1 VLRVLEQGYRTA
13 DIRGAGDTPVGTQQ
27 MGDLIC
33 REIEKR
39 Y

>member
-1 VLRVLEQGYRTA
+1 VLEQGYRTA
-13 DIRGAGDTPVGTQQ
+13 DIRGAGDTPVGTPQ

-33 REIEKR
+33 RQIEKS